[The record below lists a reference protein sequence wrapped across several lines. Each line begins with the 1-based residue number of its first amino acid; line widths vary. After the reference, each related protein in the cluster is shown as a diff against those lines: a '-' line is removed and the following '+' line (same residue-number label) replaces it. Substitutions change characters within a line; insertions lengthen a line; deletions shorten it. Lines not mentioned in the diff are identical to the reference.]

1 MWFVYIVRCS
11 DNSLYTGITTDLER
25 RIDEHNNSP
34 KWAKYTRIRRP
45 VEISY
50 FSEWEN
56 KSEASK
62 EEYRIKQLSKLQ
74 KENLIQKKCP

>member
-1 MWFVYIVRCS
+1 
-11 DNSLYTGITTDLER
+11 
-25 RIDEHNNSP
+25 
-34 KWAKYTRIRRP
+34 